1 MKKYKVSIQGMTC
14 ASCENH
20 VTMALENI
28 GAKDIKTNYRQG
40 ETEFNLSESVEIN
53 SIEKA
58 IEQSN
63 YQIEKIEKIAS
74 QSNLILKNE
83 KEYDYDFLIIGSGS
97 AAFSAAIQATKYGAK
112 VGMVERHTIGGTC
125 VNVGCVPSKTLL
137 RAGTINHLAK
147 KNPFHGLN
155 TMAGE
160 VDLKLLVKQKDELV
174 SGMRQEKYID
184 LIDEYGFD
192 LIEGEAK
199 FVGSDVVEVNGEEL
213 KAKRFLIATGA
224 TSFIPEIPGIEKIDY
239 LTSTTLLELD
249 EVPERLTVIGSGY
262 IGLELG
268 QLFHNLGSKVTL
280 IQRSERLLKDY
291 DLEVSETVEKALHEQ
306 GIQVIT
312 GINYE
317 WVEQDGDIK
326 KLTVTKNGKQK
337 TFESDQLLIATG
349 RKPNTEALNLDVAG
363 VKIGINNE
371 IMMNDF
377 GQTSNQHIY
386 SAGDVTLGP
395 QFVYVAA
402 HEGKIVADN
411 AVGGLNRKIDLSVVP
426 GVIFTNPGVGT
437 VGLTEEQANDKG
449 IDVKTSILDLDNVPR
464 ALVNHDATGLIKLV
478 INAQNQQI
486 IGVHI
491 VAENAGEVIYAGTL
505 AVKFGLT
512 VEDLTDTM
520 APYLTMAEG
529 LKLAALGYNNDVS
542 KLSCCAG

>member
-160 VDLKLLVKQKDELV
+160 VDLKSLVKQKDELV

-280 IQRSERLLKDY
+280 IQRRERLLKDY
-291 DLEVSETVEKALHEQ
+291 DLEVSETVVNCKMKC
-306 GIQVIT
+306 I
-312 GINYE
+312 
-317 WVEQDGDIK
+317 
-326 KLTVTKNGKQK
+326 
-337 TFESDQLLIATG
+337 
-349 RKPNTEALNLDVAG
+349 RK
-363 VKIGINNE
+363 
-371 IMMNDF
+371 
-377 GQTSNQHIY
+377 
-386 SAGDVTLGP
+386 
-395 QFVYVAA
+395 
-402 HEGKIVADN
+402 
-411 AVGGLNRKIDLSVVP
+411 
-426 GVIFTNPGVGT
+426 
-437 VGLTEEQANDKG
+437 
-449 IDVKTSILDLDNVPR
+449 
-464 ALVNHDATGLIKLV
+464 
-478 INAQNQQI
+478 
-486 IGVHI
+486 
-491 VAENAGEVIYAGTL
+491 
-505 AVKFGLT
+505 
-512 VEDLTDTM
+512 
-520 APYLTMAEG
+520 
-529 LKLAALGYNNDVS
+529 
-542 KLSCCAG
+542 

>member
-1 MKKYKVSIQGMTC
+1 
-14 ASCENH
+14 
-20 VTMALENI
+20 MALENI

-160 VDLKLLVKQKDELV
+160 VDLKSLVKQKDELV

-280 IQRSERLLKDY
+280 IQRRERLLKDY

-349 RKPNTEALNLDVAG
+349 KKPNTEALNLDVAG